1 MGKGEGLRPACALQ
15 VDGWEDM
22 GQEHPGFP
30 PGLPPPSFPP
40 LGSLPT
46 DPMGTA
52 LGWLTELSCRT
63 RRSERPLSVGQS
75 PGHPTVHGLTP
86 SSLRSGPWC
95 SHKQRV
101 EMATQGEVGEGK

>member
-1 MGKGEGLRPACALQ
+1 MPSRWMDGKTWGRSTLGFHLVSLLP
-15 VDGWEDM
+15 
-22 GQEHPGFP
+22 PFP
-30 PGLPPPSFPP
+30 P
-40 LGSLPT
+40 GSLPT
-46 DPMGTA
+46 DPVGTA